1 MQKTF
6 LIAGALLGGLAVAL
20 GAFAAHAL
28 KRMADE
34 QTVGIFHTGVEYQF
48 YHALALL
55 GVGILSAQF
64 PGVWTSRAGWC
75 FVIGTILFSG
85 SLYAMTLLKING
97 GSIGAAG
104 VITPIG
110 GLFFIAGW
118 VCLLVSL
125 LQKGA

>member
-6 LIAGALLGGLAVAL
+6 LVAGAIMGGLAVCL

-28 KRMADE
+28 KRLVDE
-34 QTVGIFHTGVEYQF
+34 ATVNVFHTGVEYQF

-55 GVGILSAQF
+55 GVGIVYAQF
-64 PGVWTSRAGWC
+64 PGAWTVRAGWC

-85 SLYAMTLLKING
+85 SLYAITLVRAAGG
-97 GSIGAAG
+97 GSIGPAG
-104 VITPIG
+104 IITPIG

-118 VCLLVSL
+118 VSL
-125 LQKGA
+125 AIGLFRRI